1 MADVAGSHSLRAFN
15 IYFALAK
22 VQQVF
27 LFLLLLVF
35 FLLLFYKNNIQVH
48 AYAVKSIQKHRK
60 SMAEVA
66 FTSYSPLPSP
76 FIDS

>member
-1 MADVAGSHSLRAFN
+1 MADVAGSRSLRAFN
-15 IYFALAK
+15 VYFALAK

-27 LFLLLLVF
+27 LFLLLFF

-48 AYAVKSIQKHRK
+48 AYAVKSIQKHVK